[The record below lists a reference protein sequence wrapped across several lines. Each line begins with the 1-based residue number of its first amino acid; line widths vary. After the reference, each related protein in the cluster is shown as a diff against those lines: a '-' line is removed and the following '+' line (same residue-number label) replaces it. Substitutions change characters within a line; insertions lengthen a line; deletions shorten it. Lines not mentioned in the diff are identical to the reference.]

1 MQNLQFII
9 HRSSFIVSEGREKP
23 SPFARRIIRC
33 FFSAFLNSN
42 EFICFCA
49 DFFVKSLARQTDRPM
64 PTTITQLE
72 DTERRKTVLRVEG
85 SMTRDDAELLEKIA
99 LDLRSQLDCS
109 VAIDLADL
117 FFLDSE
123 SAPIL
128 KRLEREHGFEIE
140 GIEVFLQTVVSD
152 TESKNS

>member
-1 MQNLQFII
+1 
-9 HRSSFIVSEGREKP
+9 
-23 SPFARRIIRC
+23 
-33 FFSAFLNSN
+33 
-42 EFICFCA
+42 
-49 DFFVKSLARQTDRPM
+49 M